1 MKKLFILSFALIAS
15 LLFVQ
20 CKKSEILTEEVI
32 STEKSLTPDVLNG
45 TSWNVLAID
54 SDPNSVDINWI
65 SRQPKFTFNNG
76 IIEMTLGLD
85 FCSKQYL
92 TIIDK
97 VIVTTIST
105 CSITNPNHVQLY
117 NLFDGAFIFRSSVD
131 NPEILYLKSID
142 GTILTLRKINNLS
155 TTDPTYGFIVE

>member
-1 MKKLFILSFALIAS
+1 MK
-15 LLFVQ
+15 
-20 CKKSEILTEEVI
+20 
-32 STEKSLTPDVLNG
+32 
-45 TSWNVLAID
+45 
-54 SDPNSVDINWI
+54 
-65 SRQPKFTFNNG
+65 
-76 IIEMTLGLD
+76 LGLD

-142 GTILTLRKINNLS
+142 GTILTLRKINNLP

>member
-1 MKKLFILSFALIAS
+1 MKKLFILSFVLTTS

-20 CKKSEILTEEVI
+20 CKESEILTEVI

-45 TSWNVLAID
+45 TSWDVLSID

-76 IIEMTLGLD
+76 ILEMKLGLD
-85 FCSKQYL
+85 LCSKEYL

-105 CSITNPNHVQLY
+105 CSIN
-117 NLFDGAFIFRSSVD
+117 
-131 NPEILYLKSID
+131 
-142 GTILTLRKINNLS
+142 
-155 TTDPTYGFIVE
+155 